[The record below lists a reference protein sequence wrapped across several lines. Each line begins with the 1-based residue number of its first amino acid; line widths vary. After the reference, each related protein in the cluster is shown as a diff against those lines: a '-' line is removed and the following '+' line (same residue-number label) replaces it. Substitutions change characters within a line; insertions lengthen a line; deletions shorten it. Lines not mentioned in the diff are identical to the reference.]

1 MDQLSLFPGVAARLK
16 TTAVEL
22 PSADEPI
29 AEPEPA
35 PGVGSSSQ
43 IGLFDARVRELR
55 AIREAIALGEIDQVR
70 HRLQSVEP
78 GADFDVGGTRERLS
92 KISEQLVDAGRLSA
106 RGSVVAIATLARK
119 LAADGE
125 PWSRLGRTLLVRA
138 AVAVEDE
145 PSSLAGRL
153 RIEAG
158 DLDGA
163 LSVLTSALEPTRTAD
178 LLFALGDV
186 QTLRGNPTSAR
197 RHYRDALLIDP
208 FDAAFENVLD
218 DDVRSLADI
227 AESDVEIEGEPRA
240 WAAAVGIVAGV
251 LALPSPSDFP
261 LSEPNPS
268 LAAALGRTRR
278 FIEALV
284 LTTAP
289 HGRQGPTA
297 LIEARRTMKR
307 ASPALFAWYMARLT
321 GPLRSPSFAQQPRAA
336 RNG

>member
-1 MDQLSLFPGVAARLK
+1 MDQLSLFPGVAERLD
-16 TTAVEL
+16 TAATEL
-22 PSADEPI
+22 PSADEALAGPD
-29 AEPEPA
+29 PP

-55 AIREAIALGEIDQVR
+55 AIREAIALGEIDEA
-70 HRLQSVEP
+70 HDRLQSVEP
-78 GADFDVGGTRERLS
+78 GEDFDVGGMRERLS
-92 KISEQLVDAGRLSA
+92 KISEQLADAGRLSPP
-106 RGSVVAIATLARK
+106 GSVAAIATLARK

-138 AVAVEDE
+138 AIAVKDE
-145 PSSLAGRL
+145 PSSIAGRL

-163 LSVLTSALEPTRTAD
+163 LSVLTSALERARTAD

-186 QTLRGNPTSAR
+186 QTLRHNTTSAR

-208 FDAAFENVLD
+208 FEAAFENVLD
-218 DDVRSLADI
+218 DDVRSLADV

-251 LALPSPSDFP
+251 LALPSPGEFP
-261 LSEPNPS
+261 LFEPNPS
-268 LAAALGRTRR
+268 LAAALGRSRQ

-289 HGRQGPTA
+289 HGRRDPSA
-297 LIEARRTMKR
+297 LIEARRAMKR
-307 ASPALFAWYMARLT
+307 ASPALFAWYMARLA
-321 GPLRSPSFAQQPRAA
+321 GPRRSPSFAQQPRSA